1 MNFKF
6 KILLLIIF
14 ITCLACN
21 IETTSETNQKT
32 APTFSIDSLDK
43 TTKISID
50 EYKNTSIVLN
60 FWFPS
65 CPPCKTEL
73 SYLQQIYEEFAGSIQ
88 FIGIQQIG
96 IDSPQDGLI
105 LIKEKGITYPMGIGT
120 STMLLD
126 YKISSYPTTIFIDK
140 DHKIIIKH
148 EGPLNLK
155 NLRYKVNQLNY

>member
-1 MNFKF
+1 MNFKC

-21 IETTSETNQKT
+21 SETTSETNQKT

-105 LIKEKGITYPMGIGT
+105 LIKEKGITYNDVDWEADRRA
-120 STMLLD
+120 LLTE
-126 YKISSYPTTIFIDK
+126 KERKKEDK
-140 DHKIIIKH
+140 KK
-148 EGPLNLK
+148 K
-155 NLRYKVNQLNY
+155 KKK